1 MPSFIHSVLITVV
14 ECVLVQIDMY
24 TVYVM
29 YVYNNNNMYWYIYG
43 IQYIIIIIIEGLS
56 LYIQYILYTIYSL
69 DIVH

>member
-43 IQYIIIIIIEGLS
+43 IQYMS
-56 LYIQYILYTIYSL
+56 VAV
-69 DIVH
+69 D